1 MRIETLRK
9 MTFAGP
15 ADAAAILLLGAGLVL
30 SSGFFSFPS
39 ETLQQLSIG
48 LCSAAGVWWLISERL
63 LHGLREHFVLDTK
76 HLVRSSEILIAPED
90 AKAQEN
96 ALLFGY
102 TVDRG
107 EPLFI
112 SYNFLMRHVWIL
124 GQSGVG
130 KTVLGTNLM
139 AQQIA
144 KGGGLLFIDG
154 KMNAADLNTMYQLC
168 QWAGR
173 EQDLLVINPGNPATS
188 NTYNPIL
195 YGDPDEV
202 ASRLLSLIPSSENNP
217 GADFYRQSAKQGITT
232 LVAAL
237 QETRLAYNFID
248 LTILLLNGRALQH
261 LESLLIRDAPAS
273 PVTHNFRLFLDKYK
287 STSAKGIDI
296 DVNKLR
302 DIFGG
307 IAGRMYDFGTG
318 TFGEVMNTYTP
329 EANIFEAVKA
339 NKIVYVMLPTMGKN
353 EQAQNFG
360 KMVVGDL
367 RTAVSWVQAMPES
380 ERPNPPYMVFADE
393 AGSYVG
399 QSWPRMFEQARS
411 ARIWLMPATQT
422 RANFEAISKELEQMI
437 TGNTWT
443 KVFFKMGTYE
453 TAEAAANIIGKTRQ
467 GAISIAQNRGQ
478 SASGLDLNVSP
489 VRQQGDSSAL
499 GITER
504 DEEVYRV
511 HPDQLTSLD
520 MGECM
525 VSFGGDRLYH
535 IRVPLISVS
544 RELQDACGMAQIN
557 HFHLPDRLGIN
568 LFSDIN
574 RWLSDMMAHKTGHEE

>member
-1 MRIETLRK
+1 M
-9 MTFAGP
+9 AGP
-15 ADAAAILLLGAGLVL
+15 ADSLAVLLLAGGLVMTSDFL
-30 SSGFFSFPS
+30 SFPS
-39 ETLQQLSIG
+39 EPWRLACIG
-48 LCSAAGVWWLISERL
+48 LCAAAGSGWLISERL
-63 LHGLREHFVLDTK
+63 LHGLRERFVLPSK
-76 HLVRSSEILIAPED
+76 HPVTSSELLLAPD
-90 AKAQEN
+90 DTTGQRQS
-96 ALLFGY
+96 LLFGY

-107 EPLFI
+107 EPLYI

-154 KMNAADLNTMYQLC
+154 KMNAADLDTLYQLC
-168 QWAGR
+168 KWAGR
-173 EQDLLVINPGNPATS
+173 EHDLLVINPGNPAHS
-188 NTYNPIL
+188 NSYNPIL
-195 YGDPDEV
+195 HGDPDEV

-217 GADFYRQSAKQGITT
+217 GADYYRQSAKQGITT

-248 LTILLLNGRALQH
+248 LTILLLNGRALQY
-261 LESLLIRDAPAS
+261 LESLLVRDAPAS

-287 STSAKGIDI
+287 TTSAKGVDI

-329 EANIFEAVKA
+329 EANIFEAIKA
-339 NKIVYVMLPTMGKN
+339 NKVVYVMLPTMGKN

-367 RTAVSWVQAMPES
+367 RTAVSWVQAMPEPK
-380 ERPNPPYMVFADE
+380 RPDPPFMVFADE

-467 GAISIAQNRGQ
+467 GAISISRNQGH
-478 SASGLDLNVSP
+478 SASGLELNASP
-489 VRQQGDSSAL
+489 VRQQGDSQAL
-499 GITER
+499 GISER
-504 DEEVYRV
+504 EEEVYRV

-535 IRVPLISVS
+535 IRVPLITVEPAFQES
-544 RELQDACGMAQIN
+544 CGPTRIN
-557 HFHLPDRLGIN
+557 HFHMTARQGID
-568 LFSDIN
+568 LFKDID
-574 RWLSDMMAHKTGHEE
+574 RWLSDMVTSKKAGPG

>member
-9 MTFAGP
+9 ITFAGP
-15 ADAAAILLLGAGLVL
+15 ADAAALLLWGGGLVL
-30 SSGFFSFPS
+30 SSSYFTFPS
-39 ETLQQLSIG
+39 ETLHQLSVG
-48 LCSAAGVWWLISERL
+48 LCSAAGAWWLISERL
-63 LHGLREHFVLDTK
+63 LHGLRERFVLETK
-76 HLVRSSEILIAPED
+76 HAVRSSEILIAPD
-90 AKAQEN
+90 DIDAQEN

-168 QWAGR
+168 KWAGR
-173 EQDLLVINPGNPATS
+173 EHDLLVINPGNPSTS
-188 NTYNPIL
+188 NSYNPIL

-217 GADFYRQSAKQGITT
+217 GADYYRQSAKQGITT

-261 LESLLIRDAPAS
+261 LESLLIRDAPSS

-287 STSAKGIDI
+287 TTSAKGVDI

-329 EANIFEAVKA
+329 EANIFEAIKA

-367 RTAVSWVQAMPES
+367 RTAVSWVQAMPEGN
-380 ERPNPPYMVFADE
+380 RPDPPYMVFADE

-467 GAISIAQNRGQ
+467 GAISIAQNRGH
-478 SASGLDLNVSP
+478 SASGLELNVSP
-489 VRQQGDSSAL
+489 VKQQGDSSAL

-544 RELQDACGMAQIN
+544 PTLQEACGETQVN
-557 HFHLPDRLGIN
+557 HFHLPSRKGIN

-574 RWLSDMMAHKTGHEE
+574 RWLSDMVMNRAGNEE